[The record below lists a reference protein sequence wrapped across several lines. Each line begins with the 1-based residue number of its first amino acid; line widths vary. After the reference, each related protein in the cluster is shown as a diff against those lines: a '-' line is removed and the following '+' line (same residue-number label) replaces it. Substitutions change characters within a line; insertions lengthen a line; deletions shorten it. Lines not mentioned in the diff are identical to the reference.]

1 MSRRTAVAVAL
12 AALVL
17 ASGCLGFLSGPVTF
31 SANQV
36 TVEDSTL
43 ESSGYEEVSVEE
55 MQVNR
60 TFEAAGQSKTV
71 EITNWVAQYEKQVS
85 VLGVERRAAVF
96 GTFSSPEVSVLGQ
109 SFNPLNDYDNRE
121 LVQLI
126 QQQYGTI
133 SDLTAVSN
141 TTMSVLG
148 HSTTVTKFS
157 GTANFDGQ
165 SIDVFVHVTKVNDGG
180 DIVAAVG
187 VYPQQLDGEEEH
199 VVTLLQNLEHAS

>member
-141 TTMSVLG
+141 TTLSVLG

>member
-1 MSRRTAVAVAL
+1 MSRRTAVAAAL

-31 SANQV
+31 SASQV
-36 TVEDSTL
+36 TVQDSAL
-43 ESSGYEEVSVEE
+43 ESAGYEEVAVEE

-109 SFNPLNDYDNRE
+109 SFNPLNEYDDRE
-121 LVQLI
+121 IAELI

-141 TTMSVLG
+141 TTMTVLG

-199 VVTLLQNLEHAS
+199 VVTLLQNLQHAS

>member
-12 AALVL
+12 AVLVL

-43 ESSGYEEVSVEE
+43 QSSGYEEVSVEK

-60 TFEAAGQSKTV
+60 TFTAAGQSKTV

-96 GTFSSPEVSVLGQ
+96 GTFSSPEVSVLGK
-109 SFNPLNDYDNRE
+109 SFNPLNEYDDHE
-121 LVQLI
+121 LAQLI
-126 QQQYGTI
+126 QKRYGTI
-133 SDLTAVSN
+133 DDLQAVSN
-141 TTMSVLG
+141 TTMTVLG
-148 HSTTVTKFS
+148 HDATVTKFS

-165 SIDVFVHVTKVNDGG
+165 SVDVFVHVTKVNDGG

-187 VYPQQLDGEEEH
+187 VYPQQLDGEQEH
-199 VVTLLQNLEHAS
+199 VYTLLQNLEHAS

>member
-31 SANQV
+31 NANKV

-43 ESSGYEEVSVEE
+43 QSSGYEEVSVEK
-55 MQVNR
+55 MQINR

-71 EITNWVAQYEKQVS
+71 EITNWVAQYEKRVS
-85 VLGVERRAAVF
+85 ILGVERRAAVF

-109 SFNPLNDYDNRE
+109 SFNPLDTYNDRE
-121 LVQLI
+121 IAQLI

-133 SDLTAVSN
+133 SDLNAVSN
-141 TTMSVLG
+141 TTMTVLG

-199 VVTLLQNLEHAS
+199 VHTLLRNLRHAS